1 MIQAPWDDH
10 LWALLSSAPEE
21 VTPAIMKETCK
32 ENLANRKRFRIQQER
47 TRPTDDPLLLVPPS
61 GQWSG
66 EYQDMPCVANQEH
79 EVTCKITF
87 KADGAVEGCLSCKD
101 DGECKIQG
109 MYDRSTGIVVWSQCP
124 SNPRPGAKATEFYG
138 DVYNLS
144 SGPARVTG
152 TFLTSSGRYCVL
164 NLVNPSGGV
173 SPTMIKDS
181 VKGVSPTLIKDS
193 VKGSEKPSAS
203 KNRATSP
210 AVISIAKLARESK
223 NTSPDAL
230 PTLLGGNLQ
239 PITDGQP
246 IYYKGKKI
254 VSNGGLLLG

>member
-1 MIQAPWDDH
+1 MG
-10 LWALLSSAPEE
+10 
-21 VTPAIMKETCK
+21 
-32 ENLANRKRFRIQQER
+32 KRFRLQQER
-47 TRPTDDPLLLVPPS
+47 IVPDDNASLLVPPS
-61 GQWSG
+61 GEWSG

-87 KADGAVEGCLSCKD
+87 KADGAVEGCLICKD

-109 MYDRSTGIVVWSQCP
+109 MYDRSTGIVVWSQYP

-152 TFLTSSGRYCVL
+152 TFLTSNGRYCAL

-181 VKGVSPTLIKDS
+181 VNE
-193 VKGSEKPSAS
+193 SEKPSAS

-254 VSNGGLLLG
+254 ISNGGILLA